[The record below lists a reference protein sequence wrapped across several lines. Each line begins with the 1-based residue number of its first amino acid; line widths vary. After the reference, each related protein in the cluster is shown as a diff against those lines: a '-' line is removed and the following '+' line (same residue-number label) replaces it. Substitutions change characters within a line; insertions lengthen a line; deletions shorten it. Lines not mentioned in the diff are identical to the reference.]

1 MLRVLPGRLDL
12 TKAAPSRSHSQISL
26 QSKGIVGNV
35 GGGVVGGGGGGTK
48 VRQSSR
54 KVTPSTRRA
63 QLDELKEIREKLRP
77 QTEQCQQHHR
87 SKRASTGQDQISNS
101 GSVCSDTTSTPHTA
115 LDALA
120 GVAAALADSAF

>member
-26 QSKGIVGNV
+26 QSKGIV
-35 GGGVVGGGGGGTK
+35 GGVVGGGGGGTK

-77 QTEQCQQHHR
+77 QTEQYQQHHR
-87 SKRASTGQDQISNS
+87 SKRVSTGQDQISNS

-120 GVAAALADSAF
+120 GVAAALADSAFSPV